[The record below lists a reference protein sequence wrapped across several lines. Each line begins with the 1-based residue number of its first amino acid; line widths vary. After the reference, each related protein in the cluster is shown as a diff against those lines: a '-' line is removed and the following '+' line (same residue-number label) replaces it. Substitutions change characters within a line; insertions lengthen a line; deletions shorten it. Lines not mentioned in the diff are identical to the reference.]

1 MKTKVQAT
9 MAAVVFAAVFAAK
22 ADTVVWY
29 TFDDLG
35 DVGTKLADS
44 STIQNKANPGTLDA
58 TVYGM
63 VSTNKN
69 SSSVRMPYVTN
80 GVPESVRVL
89 DPVGNTIASAA
100 DKALRFWRTHGAGS
114 GAMVEIPNDPALR
127 PSSFTVEMFV
137 RVDPDHTNWE
147 TLAGQPH
154 STTTNLFG
162 WGINFYKPVD
172 NSYLSFHLNFVDTE
186 GGNHDHGIGGEKG
199 PNVFLDNKW
208 HHLALTVKPQSGDPS
223 KINIKF
229 FIDYKRVYYYDA
241 PYGIVLPDS
250 AGCPVQIG
258 ATTMAGQHFAGE
270 IGEFRFSNKELDLGE
285 FLRPHN
291 AAIDKDVV
299 LYYDFEDANA
309 YDGNFGTAETNLLN
323 KASPILPGKFAP
335 RDFTEKG
342 TLPKIDGEAA
352 SDSRIRQSMK
362 NCDWTDN
369 TASLFNGYE
378 DSSMDGRRNNYLY
391 CDLPSSVS
399 LADADFTVE
408 AFYKTDG
415 DILWSTSLVRDNSDQ
430 FSLGVGTENN
440 KFRCFV
446 KQDDNTQMYVKDTS
460 SANDGKWHHIAL
472 VRDGRTLT
480 LYRDKKEVA
489 SETLT
494 SDSLTTF
501 TASTPRWQFGG
512 SPAGF
517 YTFNGWMDS
526 VRITRRA
533 LEPEEFLTSQKYQTV
548 GHTIAHLKFDD
559 GTANAADGGCALF
572 NGVINSATFSDK
584 VPGYKIIDG
593 EGGAV
598 LSKPDVASL
607 SIPSTGA
614 NVAWS
619 NWDDQYYLRKDT
631 NGNERTSGTVELWV
645 KGSVKKTFA
654 AILDAKITANG
665 TYEDNLHAWRLAY
678 DANDGGKPSVFFN
691 YLKTDGTR
699 DKQRLTFD
707 KEVTDG
713 MWHHWAFTFQPNAS
727 DPAKSDIA
735 FYFDHA
741 PLGAVQ
747 TLPGRVAYDDTLR
760 FAIGEVGMSFTGLID
775 EVRISDCVLTPAQFL
790 RATKQPGLAII
801 VK

>member
-1 MKTKVQAT
+1 MKTIQLGCKRLIA
-9 MAAVVFAAVFAAK
+9 AAVVATALAAK

-58 TVYGM
+58 TVYGL
-63 VSTNKN
+63 VNTNKN

-100 DKALRFWRTHGAGS
+100 DKALRFWRTHGAGN

-127 PSSFTVEMFV
+127 PLSFTVEMFV
-137 RVDPDHTNWE
+137 RVDPEHTNWE

-162 WGINFYKPVD
+162 WGINFYKPAD
-172 NSYLSFHLNFVDTE
+172 NSYLSLHLNFVDTD
-186 GGNHDHGIGGEKG
+186 GGKHDHGISA
-199 PNVFLDNKW
+199 NALLDNKW
-208 HHLALTVKPQSGDPS
+208 HHLALTVKPQSDDPS

-229 FIDYKRVYYYDA
+229 FIDYTRVYYYDA

-258 ATTMAGQHFAGE
+258 GTTMAGQHFAGE

-299 LYYDFEDANA
+299 LCYDFEDANA

-323 KASPILPGKFAP
+323 KASPILPGNFVT
-335 RDFTEKG
+335 RTFDTKG
-342 TLPKIDGEAA
+342 TLPKVDGDAA
-352 SDSRIRQSMK
+352 PASRLRHSMSDL
-362 NCDWTDN
+362 DWADN
-369 TASLFNGYE
+369 GSSLYNNYE
-378 DSSMDGRRNNYLY
+378 GDQRYNNYLY
-391 CDLPSSVS
+391 CNLPSSMS
-399 LADADFTVE
+399 LADTNFTVE
-408 AFYKTDG
+408 MFCKTDG
-415 DILWSTSLVRDNSDQ
+415 SVNWWTSVFRDNNDQ
-430 FSLGVGTENN
+430 VWIGGADDGN
-440 KFRCFV
+440 KFIGRV
-446 KQDDNTQMYVKDTS
+446 TLDDTTQMRVNDTVS
-460 SANDGKWHHIAL
+460 LNDGKWHHIAL
-472 VRDGRTLT
+472 VREGTALT
-480 LYRDKKEVA
+480 LYRDKKVA
-489 SETLT
+489 ASITLT
-494 SDSLTTF
+494 SSSLKAIGTQWHF
-501 TASTPRWQFGG
+501 IGG
-512 SPAGF
+512 PNAGSND
-517 YTFNGWMDS
+517 FNGWLDS
-526 VRITRRA
+526 VRVTRRA
-533 LEPEEFLTSQKYQTV
+533 LGPEEFLTSQHYPESS
-548 GHTIAHLKFDD
+548 TIAHLKFDD
-559 GTANAADGGCALF
+559 GTANAAEGGAALF
-572 NGVINSATFSDK
+572 EGTINSTAFSDD

-607 SIPSTGA
+607 SIPSTSA
-614 NVAWS
+614 NVVWS

-631 NGNERTSGTVELWV
+631 NGVERTSGTVELWV
-645 KGSVKKTFA
+645 QGSVKKTFA
-654 AILDAKITANG
+654 AILDAKMTANG
-665 TYEDNLHAWRLAY
+665 AYNDNLHIWRLGY
-678 DANDGGKPSVFFN
+678 DASNGGKPSVLFR

-699 DKQRLTFD
+699 DNQRLTFD

-713 MWHHWAFTFQPNAS
+713 KWHHWAFTFQPNAS
-727 DPAKSDIA
+727 DSTKSDIA
-735 FYFDHA
+735 FYLDHDQ
-741 PLGAVQ
+741 LGTVQ

-760 FAIGEVGMSFTGLID
+760 FAIGEGGSSFTGLID

-790 RATKQPGLAII
+790 REENQPGLTII
-801 VK
+801 VW

>member
-1 MKTKVQAT
+1 MKDIRG
-9 MAAVVFAAVFAAK
+9 MGIAVFVTLAFATCAVK
-22 ADTVVWY
+22 AETVVWY

-35 DVGTKLADS
+35 DVGTALADS
-44 STIQNKANPGTLDA
+44 STIQNKANPGTLNG
-58 TVYGM
+58 TVYGL
-63 VSTNKN
+63 VGTDKS

-80 GVPESVRVL
+80 GVPESLRIL
-89 DPVGNTIASAA
+89 DPVGGTLASAA
-100 DKALRFWRTHGAGS
+100 DKALRFWRTHGAGN

-162 WGINFYKPVD
+162 WGINFYKPAD
-172 NSYLSFHLNFVDTE
+172 NSYLSLHLNFVDTD
-186 GGNHDHGIGGEKG
+186 GGKHDHGISA
-199 PNVFLDNKW
+199 NALLDNKW
-208 HHLALTVKPQSGDPS
+208 HHLALAVKPQSDDPS

-229 FIDYKRVYYYDA
+229 FIDYTRVYYYDA

-258 ATTMAGQHFAGE
+258 GTTMAGQHFAGE

-299 LYYDFEDANA
+299 LCYDFEDANA

-323 KASPILPGKFAP
+323 KASPILPGKFVT
-335 RDFTEKG
+335 RTFDTKG
-342 TLPKIDGEAA
+342 TLPKVDGDAA
-352 SDSRIRQSMK
+352 PASRLRHSMSDL
-362 NCDWTDN
+362 DWADN
-369 TASLFNGYE
+369 GSSLYNNYE
-378 DSSMDGRRNNYLY
+378 GDQRYNNYLY
-391 CDLPSSVS
+391 CNLPSSMS
-399 LADADFTVE
+399 LADTNFTVE
-408 AFYKTDG
+408 MFCKTDG
-415 DILWSTSLVRDNSDQ
+415 SVNWWTSVFRDNNDQ
-430 FSLGVGTENN
+430 VWIGGAEDGN
-440 KFRCFV
+440 KFIGRV
-446 KQDDNTQMYVKDTS
+446 TLDDTTQMRVNDTVS
-460 SANDGKWHHIAL
+460 LNDGKWHHIAL
-472 VRDGRTLT
+472 VREGTALT
-480 LYRDKKEVA
+480 LYRDKKVA
-489 SETLT
+489 ASITLT
-494 SDSLTTF
+494 SSSLKAIGTQWHF
-501 TASTPRWQFGG
+501 IGG
-512 SPAGF
+512 PNAGHND
-517 YTFNGWMDS
+517 FNGWLDS
-526 VRITRRA
+526 VRVTRRA
-533 LEPEEFLTSQKYQTV
+533 LGPEEFLTTQKYPAA

-559 GTANAADGGCALF
+559 DTANAAAGGCALF
-572 NGVINSATFSDK
+572 DGAISGPTFSDD

-607 SIPSTGA
+607 SIPSTSA
-614 NVAWS
+614 NVVWS

-654 AILDAKITANG
+654 AILDAKMTANG
-665 TYEDNLHAWRLAY
+665 AYNDNLHAWRLGY
-678 DANDGGKPSVFFN
+678 DASNGGKPSVLFR

-699 DKQRLTFD
+699 DNQRLTFD

-713 MWHHWAFTFQPNAS
+713 KWHHWAFTFQPNAS
-727 DPAKSDIA
+727 DSTKSDIA
-735 FYFDHA
+735 FYLDHDQ
-741 PLGAVQ
+741 LGTVQ

-760 FAIGEVGMSFTGLID
+760 FAIGEGGSSFTGLID
-775 EVRISDCVLTPAQFL
+775 EVRISDCVLAPSEFL
-790 RATKQPGLAII
+790 HAEKRQGLSII